1 MLSMS
6 ARKTSARL
14 NTAAPDRTGADQT
27 GKGRESDDSLLARIG
42 QGDAKDRHQSWAI
55 LVDRHLP
62 PITRYASYVLRDA
75 ARAEDV
81 AQETFVRLMRKAP
94 DWESGGANLRTWLF
108 RVTLNLCIDI
118 KRSRQLEPM
127 DSADTLPD
135 PIGADQIDGRL
146 DLEHTVR
153 GAIRQL
159 PDRQQTAIVLVHYE
173 GFSGMEAAEALD
185 ITVEA
190 LESLL
195 ARGRRRLR
203 EILASA
209 APDLLPDIQANT

>member
-1 MLSMS
+1 MRHPPSKS
-6 ARKTSARL
+6 HD
-14 NTAAPDRTGADQT
+14 APRG
-27 GKGRESDDSLLARIG
+27 GRESDDSLLARIG
-42 QGDAKDRHQSWAI
+42 SSGKGGDRGAWVE

-62 PITRYASYVLRDA
+62 PVTRYASYVLRDP

-94 DWESGGANLRTWLF
+94 DWQSGGANLRTWLF
-108 RVTLNLCIDI
+108 RVALNLCIDI
-118 KRSRQLEPM
+118 KRSKQAEPM
-127 DSADTLPD
+127 DTADSLPD
-135 PIGADQIDGRL
+135 PVGSEQIDERI
-146 DLEHTVR
+146 DLERAVQS
-153 GAIRQL
+153 AIAEL

-173 GFSGMEAAEALD
+173 GFSGTEAAEALD

-203 EILASA
+203 DSLSA
-209 APDLLPDIQANT
+209 LVPDLLPEFQPSSKKD

>member
-1 MLSMS
+1 MPTTG
-6 ARKTSARL
+6 TSLRR
-14 NTAAPDRTGADQT
+14 NSSETRHDPNG
-27 GKGRESDDSLLARIG
+27 GRESDDSLLARIG
-42 QGDAKDRHQSWAI
+42 NVSKGSDRNAWTE

-94 DWESGGANLRTWLF
+94 DWQSGGATLRTWLF

-118 KRSRQLEPM
+118 KRSRQIELI
-127 DSADTLPD
+127 DTIDALPD
-135 PIGADQIDGRL
+135 PIGAEQIDERI
-146 DLEHTVR
+146 DLERTVQS
-153 GAIRQL
+153 AIATL
-159 PDRQQTAIVLVHYE
+159 PERQQTAIVLVHYE
-173 GFSGMEAAEALD
+173 GFSGTEAAEALD
-185 ITVEA
+185 ITVDA

-203 EILASA
+203 QSLSLV
-209 APDLLPDIQANT
+209 APELLPDLQPSSKKD